1 MKKWIG
7 LSILGIFI
15 SFISIVLVAASKLTK
30 LIQSDIFDIEETDEE
45 LF

>member
-7 LSILGIFI
+7 LTVLGTFV
-15 SFISIVLVAASKLTK
+15 SFVSIVVISVSQLTK
-30 LIQSDIFDIEETDEE
+30 ALESDIFDIHETDEE